1 MPLQSPLPL
10 SVALAA
16 ALLCGACAQPA
27 APGAAAVAPAPSPV
41 AATSAAASG
50 RTVVPLKNPS
60 FDPDATGRM
69 VGWSRIEHARG
80 KSYYFV
86 ADPENA
92 HSAPASARITRHG
105 PEFFGALDVSTAH
118 RVRELAPNA
127 RVLAWVL
134 DDVDAL
140 PRAIAE
146 GIELGVTS
154 ELALRRVVAAA
165 REAGRYANPIPSRE
179 VILQLL
185 GEQGQPLDFM
195 TLANALHLHE
205 EMDLDALKKRL
216 RAMERDGQLLYN
228 RRR

>member
-105 PEFFGALDVSTAH
+105 PEFFGALDQRIKADPGVDDIAGS
-118 RVRELAPNA
+118 
-127 RVLAWVL
+127 
-134 DDVDAL
+134 DDVAHLTAAQASQVIATLKAAL
-140 PRAIAE
+140 
-146 GIELGVTS
+146 S
-154 ELALRRVVAAA
+154 
-165 REAGRYANPIPSRE
+165 
-179 VILQLL
+179 
-185 GEQGQPLDFM
+185 
-195 TLANALHLHE
+195 
-205 EMDLDALKKRL
+205 
-216 RAMERDGQLLYN
+216 
-228 RRR
+228 

>member
-105 PEFFGALDVSTAH
+105 PEFFGALDQRIKADPAWIGKTARLSGYLKTQGATGVGGALTLQITDGRGNTLVH
-118 RVRELAPNA
+118 NYMDNRRVRGDQGWKHYSVEVKLPPQTYYVNVGPMLEEDGTLWADDM
-127 RVLAWVL
+127 VLEIL
-134 DDVDAL
+134 D
-140 PRAIAE
+140 
-146 GIELGVTS
+146 
-154 ELALRRVVAAA
+154 
-165 REAGRYANPIPSRE
+165 
-179 VILQLL
+179 
-185 GEQGQPLDFM
+185 
-195 TLANALHLHE
+195 
-205 EMDLDALKKRL
+205 
-216 RAMERDGQLLYN
+216 
-228 RRR
+228 